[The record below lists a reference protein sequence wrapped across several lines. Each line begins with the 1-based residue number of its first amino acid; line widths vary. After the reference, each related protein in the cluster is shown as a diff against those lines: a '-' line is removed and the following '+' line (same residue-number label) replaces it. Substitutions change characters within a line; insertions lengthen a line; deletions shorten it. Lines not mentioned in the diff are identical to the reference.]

1 MCAIKL
7 IVGLGNPGSKYEETR
22 HNAGF
27 LLLDDLARSYSV
39 SYASE
44 KKFQGDL
51 ARTNIGSCDVRLL
64 KPTTFM
70 NLSGESVRAVAG
82 FYRIEANEI
91 LVAHDELDIPP
102 GSVKLK
108 QGGGHGGHNGLRDI
122 INHVG
127 RDFWRL
133 RLGIGHPGDAKKV
146 VSFVLQR
153 APKSETDLL
162 QNSIDDVVREI
173 PGIVTGDMEKAMQ
186 TLHTKK

>member
-1 MCAIKL
+1 MKL

-27 LLLDDLARSYSV
+27 LLLDDLARSYSA